1 MSVKYLSKE
10 WADEF
15 NTRAAA
21 ANTAPYRGKK
31 ATLLN
36 VVNDAPDGE
45 VRYVIQF
52 GDDKA
57 SITLGD
63 LDSPE
68 VTMTQSYENAVAI
81 NKGEVDGQRAFM
93 QGKVKISGKM
103 VKMMQL
109 RGALAEVS
117 KVLATI
123 DTEY

>member
-21 ANTAPYRGKK
+21 GNTAPFKGKK

-36 VVNDAPDGE
+36 VVGDAPDGE
-45 VRYVIQF
+45 VRYVIRF
-52 GDDKA
+52 ADDSA
-57 SITLGD
+57 TITLGD
-63 LDSPE
+63 LSDPE
-68 VTMTQSYENAVAI
+68 ITMKQDYSTATAI

-109 RGALAEVS
+109 RAALAEVS
-117 KVLATI
+117 NVLGSI

>member
-21 ANTAPYRGKK
+21 ANTAPYRGKN

-36 VVNDAPDGE
+36 VVSDAPDGE
-45 VRYVIQF
+45 VRYVIRF
-52 GDDKA
+52 SGDSA

-63 LDSPE
+63 LENPD
-68 VTMTQSYENAVAI
+68 VTMSQNYENASAI
-81 NKGEVDGQRAFM
+81 NKGELDGQRAFM

-117 KVLATI
+117 KVLGTI
-123 DTEY
+123 DTAY